1 MTEED
6 TNTKKTAD
14 DFLFE
19 EEKVTFRSMVAE
31 GVILDDII
39 QKNKI

>member
-1 MTEED
+1 MID
-6 TNTKKTAD
+6 DKKTAD

-19 EEKVTFRSMVAE
+19 DEKKEVPIFRSMIAE
-31 GVILDDII
+31 DVLLDDII